1 MLSRL
6 YFQLSFS
13 TSEEGRDA
21 ASPSHGISTKPLVR
35 ASTPDAGSKSKT
47 RSWVAKSSNGR
58 GERAAAALRQ
68 SCALLKCR
76 K

>member
-6 YFQLSFS
+6 YLQLSFS
-13 TSEEGRDA
+13 TSDEARDA
-21 ASPSHGISTKPLVR
+21 ASPPHGISTKPLVR
-35 ASTPDAGSKSKT
+35 GSAPAAGSKSKT
-47 RSWVAKSSNGR
+47 RSWAAKSGDGK

-68 SCALLKCR
+68 SCALLRCR